1 MSKTTGWPRR
11 AAALVAAAM
20 LLTPLATG
28 SARAQPPAPP
38 SAQPPAT
45 PPAASGTTDRA
56 RQHYARGKE
65 LFAAAEYR
73 QAIGEFAAADKLAP
87 SPLLEFNIALCHE
100 RLLERGEAIRRY
112 RLYLSRVPDAKN
124 RADVE
129 QRIARLEEAM
139 KAEADA
145 RSAPP
150 AAGAVVPGAP
160 VPGAPPTSPGATPT
174 GDPDL
179 DRVAR
184 IDIGRLRAERRAGAP
199 ARPAPPRTAAAP
211 APSPSPAPASAPD
224 RGEPKK
230 ERPIYKRWW
239 FWVVAGVS
247 AIVIINIATADSDSS
262 DSRALLLPMGDGRR
276 DAPGQGGA
284 VLLRF

>member
-11 AAALVAAAM
+11 GAAVLVAAAALM
-20 LLTPLATG
+20 APLATG

-38 SAQPPAT
+38 PSARPQPA
-45 PPAASGTTDRA
+45 PPAAAAGATDRA

-65 LFAAAEYR
+65 LFAAGEYR

-139 KAEADA
+139 KAEAEA

-160 VPGAPPTSPGATPT
+160 VPGAPPPAPGARPT

-184 IDIGRLRAERRAGAP
+184 IDIGRLRATRRAGAP
-199 ARPAPPRTAAAP
+199 PRPAAAP
-211 APSPSPAPASAPD
+211 AASPSPAPASAPD

-230 ERPIYKRWW
+230 ERPVYKRWW
-239 FWVVAGVS
+239 FWVAVGVG
-247 AIVIINIATADSDSS
+247 AIVLINVATADSDSP
-262 DSRALLLPMGDGRR
+262 DNRALLLPMGDGRR